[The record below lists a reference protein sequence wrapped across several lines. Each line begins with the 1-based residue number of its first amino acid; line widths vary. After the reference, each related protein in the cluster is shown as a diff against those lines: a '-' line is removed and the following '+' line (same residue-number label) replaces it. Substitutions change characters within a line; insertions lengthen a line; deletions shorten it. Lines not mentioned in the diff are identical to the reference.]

1 MTGQPL
7 SGAEFQREV
16 ADDPEKWA
24 EAFDKEA
31 GRLSA
36 ETGGRWPHNRD
47 ERIEFLAQWFRDFA
61 DAVRKAKPP
70 PIIEET

>member
-7 SGAEFQREV
+7 SGAQFQREV
-16 ADDPEKWA
+16 GDDPEKWA
-24 EAFDKEA
+24 QRFLIAYAASDTVRTDA
-31 GRLSA
+31 DRL
-36 ETGGRWPHNRD
+36 
-47 ERIEFLAQWFRDFA
+47 EFVTQWFSDFA